1 MFRSP
6 KLLVKKTGLRAG
18 EGFDTVDQILASSAS
33 KGVSIQMDLP
43 TVNGLSVQTGNHLDV
58 HCWPFSKQQAG
69 GHFGAEGGDAAKFDY
84 LGSGR
89 VIEKMIEDG
98 KKTKLLLSC
107 GGLVAH
113 ITTPTPHD
121 LDALQVNEKVWIGV
135 NKV

>member
-6 KLLVKKTGLRAG
+6 KLLVKKTGLRPG
-18 EGFDTVDQILASSAS
+18 EGFDTVDQILASSAT

-58 HCWPFSKQQAG
+58 FCWPSSMKEAG
-69 GHFGAEGGDAAKFDY
+69 GVGRGGDPTKYDY

-89 VIEKMIEDG
+89 VIEKTIEDG